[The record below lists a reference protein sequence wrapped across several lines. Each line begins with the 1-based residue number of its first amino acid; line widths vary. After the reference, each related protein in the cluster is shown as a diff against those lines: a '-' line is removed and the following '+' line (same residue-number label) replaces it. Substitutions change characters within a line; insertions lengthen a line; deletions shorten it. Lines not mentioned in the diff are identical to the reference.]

1 MIILRKNREEEIE
14 QVLGVIQDLC
24 EQYEICLLPHT
35 LEDSTQLIIVED
47 LQDGKQYA
55 LYIGE

>member
-1 MIILRKNREEEIE
+1 MNREEEIE

-35 LEDSTQLIIVED
+35 LEDGTQLIIVED
-47 LQDGKQYA
+47 LRDGEQYA